1 MPMTPPAEQDD
12 PALDNAYQ
20 NEGIRTLL
28 GMFEKGD
35 PAEQLSLGQVL
46 HGLEQSAFGMF
57 LFIAILPSFIPIP
70 GIGGAVSG
78 PLVLLIG
85 LQLIIGLSRP
95 WLPGFIARRGPRR
108 GTMHK
113 FLNRISRPLQR
124 LDRMLKPRLPLLIDP
139 LPARILTG
147 LLLILTGILLS
158 LPIPFT
164 NYLFGF
170 QLLLFALALIERDG
184 ALMLFNWIAAIAGG
198 VFFGMGSGQLVS
210 SMLELFQRWTGG

>member
-70 GIGGAVSG
+70 GVGGAVSG

-210 SMLELFQRWTGG
+210 GVLELFQRWTGG

>member
-70 GIGGAVSG
+70 GVGGAVSG

-210 SMLELFQRWTGG
+210 SMLELLQRWTGG